1 MTPTLPSSADAYSA
15 LQGFDS
21 TRPTATDYISK
32 ANSQYNVPQDQQQV
46 SGLQGSINNLTQSL
60 QGVAPSVQGRT
71 SGTFTT
77 AGQQSALINKEQAP
91 IATDISNENS
101 SLGTAQTNQAHD
113 EDLAN
118 QMVQALLGQDNTKYQ
133 GLLDT
138 YNAASGSEKEQEA
151 EKEFQASQAL
161 EQQKLAE
168 TTREFNLTPR
178 AASAS
183 DYTQQLLDFMKGQQ
197 GGNSSSQ
204 LNNGE
209 QQAVNEVN
217 DRIKGAGANTDALLS
232 DYAATKISADNGDAG
247 DKAKLQ
253 AYALAKPSLFGAGGS
268 ALSKVNA
275 LISTWGTGSAG
286 GGGGGGAWKDYSS
299 QLQNPSLGLQ

>member
-1 MTPTLPSSADAYSA
+1 MTPTLPSSADAYTA
-15 LQGFDS
+15 LQGFNS
-21 TRPTATDYISK
+21 TRPAATDYISK
-32 ANSQYNVPQDQQQV
+32 ANSQYNIPQDQQQV
-46 SGLQGSINNLTQSL
+46 SGLQDSVNNLTSSL
-60 QGVAPSVQGRT
+60 RGVAPSVMGRT
-71 SGTFTT
+71 AGTFTT

-91 IATDISNENS
+91 IATNLTDTNTA
-101 SLGTAQTNQAHD
+101 LGSAQTNQGHD
-113 EDLAN
+113 EQLASTL
-118 QMVQALLGQDNTKYQ
+118 VQALLGQDNTKYQ

-138 YNAASGSEKEQEA
+138 YNAASGSEKEREA

-178 AASAS
+178 ATSAS

-197 GGNSSSQ
+197 GGNSSPQ
-204 LNNGE
+204 LNNTE

-217 DRIKGAGANTDALLS
+217 DRIKGAGGNTDAILS
-232 DYAATKISADNGDAG
+232 DYAATKISADNGNAG

-275 LISTWGTGSAG
+275 LISTWGQPVKSKGDPG
-286 GGGGGGAWKDYSS
+286 DYSS
-299 QLQNPSLGLQ
+299 QLQNANLGLM